1 MNMGVFWEE
10 YLYEQVKGVALH
22 ADEYDRKP
30 YPWRGLVLNG
40 ATLPDTGI
48 FPVPIWHP
56 KYKMQIGAIPKR
68 DDQFVE
74 LEREKL
80 LEDSDKAYRAG
91 QLDDVHA
98 DMQRRLSY
106 NNKGGSRFDH
116 DGTILSKEAF
126 EKRNPHL
133 KPKSAEELQ
142 KEEELKTKQ
151 KKGKTGADTEEKA
164 TVRSDTVAFLAKTGV
179 DDEIAAV
186 VAATKKATKKANP
199 GTKAAPSAKARTLLG
214 EKRGINDGLDWR
226 SRAQK
231 ARRVGSMHAYYREV
245 RQYSNQFADDIGA
258 STMKSDDLQKLK
270 EKLTKFVKEDVCK
283 YWPDPTGRASLSAEG
298 VAQKNRLQLYS
309 VYVEGVM
316 NVIDVYGLS
325 DRKEELGRMKGS
337 YLFQLLTT
345 YMNMEI
351 NDATYGDQDTLE
363 KTKPANCIY
372 IRCINRYT
380 IDFVDAEMYAEAAA
394 LLSKTADSTAD
405 APLTLKALEF
415 GKDKD
420 STLAQYDICF
430 ETSVHIMGDKER
442 GMHFLLWL
450 KAVKDTKCLPQSVLK
465 DELNPI
471 LNVTRGALEGVS
483 AISHPDKH
491 VRAVEG
497 TGKLVRQFCSLP
509 LGALLKSQFQ
519 DQLSR
524 VTRASDGAN
533 ELQMLVIDS
542 EGGLHAAGMKSG
554 KFAKLVE
561 LAKKYRD
568 GSATV
573 IQALPKDERTA
584 FQEENKDCLGKI
596 SAVYGD
602 VCKEMQASVG
612 VSFVNHFEMA
622 WKPMLDGH
630 VESVPVAKLVQKI
643 KDCQEMLKKASEG
656 LPTQDKVQEAMDECK
671 CQAWVAG
678 TQKVAVFLKAMQVA
692 PAFIHIDKLP
702 TENQPTIEEIETL
715 TSELKKYATSVD
727 SEFSL
732 CSLLALGASHDGK
745 LDRENKLVK
754 SFLSVWNRVSPLV
767 KVASVQYFDKT
778 RQSFASKTSFKTL
791 MTVHHAFKLMDGK
804 TDGQDSGTYP
814 STPLSLVPS
823 DISLY

>member
-1 MNMGVFWEE
+1 
-10 YLYEQVKGVALH
+10 
-22 ADEYDRKP
+22 
-30 YPWRGLVLNG
+30 
-40 ATLPDTGI
+40 
-48 FPVPIWHP
+48 
-56 KYKMQIGAIPKR
+56 
-68 DDQFVE
+68 

-91 QLDDVHA
+91 QLDDVHG
-98 DMQRRLSY
+98 DMRRRLSY

-116 DGTILSKEAF
+116 DGTVLSKDAF

-133 KPKSAEELQ
+133 KPKSEEEQQ

-164 TVRSDTVAFLAKTGV
+164 TVRSDTVEFLAKTGV

-258 STMKSDDLQKLK
+258 SNLKYDDLLKLK
-270 EKLTKFVKEDVCK
+270 EKLSKFVKEDVCR

-325 DRKEELGRMKGS
+325 DRKEELSRMKGS

-420 STLAQYDICF
+420 STAAQYDILF
-430 ETSVHIMGDKER
+430 DTSVHIMGCKER
-442 GMHFLLWL
+442 GVHFLLWL

-497 TGKLVRQFCSLP
+497 TAKLVRQFCSLP

-533 ELQMLVIDS
+533 DLQMLVTDS

-584 FQEENKDCLGKI
+584 FQEENKDCLDKI

-602 VCKEMQASVG
+602 VCKEMRASVG
-612 VSFVNHFEMA
+612 AEFVNRLSWHGSPCWMVMSKVFQSQS
-622 WKPMLDGH
+622 WYRRLRIVRKCSRRLQKDCPL
-630 VESVPVAKLVQKI
+630 KI
-643 KDCQEMLKKASEG
+643 KCKKSWMNLRAR
-656 LPTQDKVQEAMDECK
+656 
-671 CQAWVAG
+671 
-678 TQKVAVFLKAMQVA
+678 
-692 PAFIHIDKLP
+692 
-702 TENQPTIEEIETL
+702 
-715 TSELKKYATSVD
+715 
-727 SEFSL
+727 
-732 CSLLALGASHDGK
+732 LG
-745 LDRENKLVK
+745 
-754 SFLSVWNRVSPLV
+754 W
-767 KVASVQYFDKT
+767 
-778 RQSFASKTSFKTL
+778 
-791 MTVHHAFKLMDGK
+791 
-804 TDGQDSGTYP
+804 
-814 STPLSLVPS
+814 LVP
-823 DISLY
+823 

>member
-1 MNMGVFWEE
+1 MN
-10 YLYEQVKGVALH
+10 
-22 ADEYDRKP
+22 
-30 YPWRGLVLNG
+30 
-40 ATLPDTGI
+40 
-48 FPVPIWHP
+48 
-56 KYKMQIGAIPKR
+56 AI
-68 DDQFVE
+68 
-74 LEREKL
+74 
-80 LEDSDKAYRAG
+80 
-91 QLDDVHA
+91 
-98 DMQRRLSY
+98 
-106 NNKGGSRFDH
+106 
-116 DGTILSKEAF
+116 
-126 EKRNPHL
+126 
-133 KPKSAEELQ
+133 
-142 KEEELKTKQ
+142 
-151 KKGKTGADTEEKA
+151 
-164 TVRSDTVAFLAKTGV
+164 
-179 DDEIAAV
+179 
-186 VAATKKATKKANP
+186 
-199 GTKAAPSAKARTLLG
+199 
-214 EKRGINDGLDWR
+214 
-226 SRAQK
+226 
-231 ARRVGSMHAYYREV
+231 EV
-245 RQYSNQFADDIGA
+245 YS
-258 STMKSDDLQKLK
+258 
-270 EKLTKFVKEDVCK
+270 
-283 YWPDPTGRASLSAEG
+283 
-298 VAQKNRLQLYS
+298 
-309 VYVEGVM
+309 
-316 NVIDVYGLS
+316 LS

-351 NDATYGDQDTLE
+351 NDTTYGDQDTLE

-420 STLAQYDICF
+420 STLAQYDIFF

-442 GMHFLLWL
+442 GIHFLLWL

-483 AISHPDKH
+483 AISHADKH

-497 TGKLVRQFCSLP
+497 TAKLVRQFCSLP

-533 ELQMLVIDS
+533 ELQMLVTDS

-643 KDCQEMLKKASEG
+643 KDCQEMLKKALEG

-702 TENQPTIEEIETL
+702 TENQPSIEEIETL

-791 MTVHHAFKLMDGK
+791 MAVHHAFNIMDGK
-804 TDGQDSGTYP
+804 TDGQDPGTYP